1 MNDQKGGNDIV
12 FGRNDEFW
20 RKMRRL
26 CANHILISKRVRSH
40 QAIRHNEISRL
51 VRSIAACP
59 SGSFI
64 NLSEELLNLSNNIT
78 AFSKL
83 DFCRLKLD
91 RVADK
96 ILREHKA
103 KLGSKASNDEV
114 EDLTDA
120 LLKIQ
125 DVGTLPFPLS
135 DNHIKAVVN
144 DTMFAGSESSSRAMK
159 WAMSELVRH
168 PAAMKKVHREVRK
181 AFNDGVEQKEES
193 LLRGK
198 LTYLQKVVKE
208 TLRLHPPSKCVLT
221 KLQSQQTISKLG

>member
-1 MNDQKGGNDIV
+1 M
-12 FGRNDEFW
+12 
-20 RKMRRL
+20 
-26 CANHILISKRVRSH
+26 
-40 QAIRHNEISRL
+40 
-51 VRSIAACP
+51 
-59 SGSFI
+59 
-64 NLSEELLNLSNNIT
+64 
-78 AFSKL
+78 
-83 DFCRLKLD
+83 
-91 RVADK
+91 
-96 ILREHKA
+96 ILREHRA
-103 KLGSKASNDEV
+103 KLGPKASNEEV

-125 DVGTLPFPLS
+125 DEGTLPFPLS

-144 DTMFAGSESSSRAMK
+144 VCSFLVEGKVPLSQDMMFAGSESSSRAMK

-168 PAAMKKVHREVRK
+168 PEVVKKVHREVRE

-198 LTYLQKVVKE
+198 LTFLQKAVKE